1 MPIFE
6 YHCPDCQEDF
16 EELRTL
22 SDRDRELP
30 CPRCG
35 SLRPQRRV
43 SLFASASS
51 AASVSTSCT
60 PRGGF
65 T

>member
-6 YHCPDCQEDF
+6 YHCPDCQKDF
-16 EELRTL
+16 EELR
-22 SDRDRELP
+22 SHSERDKPLP

-35 SLRPQRRV
+35 SPRPQRKI
-43 SLFASASS
+43 SLFASGGMALSGGS
-51 AASVSTSCT
+51 ACV